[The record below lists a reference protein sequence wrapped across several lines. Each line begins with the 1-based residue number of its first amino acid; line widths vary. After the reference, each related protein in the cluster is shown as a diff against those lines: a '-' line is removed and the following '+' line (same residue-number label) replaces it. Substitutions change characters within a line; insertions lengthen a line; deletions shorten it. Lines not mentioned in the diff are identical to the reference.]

1 MQTIV
6 VEVPNSS
13 LKEQILQI
21 LYSFSDIK
29 ISIPQEKKRNKNLIE
44 FEQLQKLSNN
54 KISVTRENSVNTE
67 KMTDDLS

>member
-1 MQTIV
+1 MQTIL
-6 VEVPNSS
+6 VEVPNTS